1 MNAVAVIVP
10 VMRRPQ
16 NAAPFMRSLV
26 LTTEQATVY
35 AIADG
40 DDIDTANAWREAG
53 AIVITSTGTSF
64 AIKVN
69 DGYRATSEPW
79 LFVVGDDVQFH
90 AGWLGN
96 ALGHAD
102 GFDVIGTNDLLTGR
116 VVTGQHATHFFVR
129 RTYIDTV
136 GASWD
141 GPGVVCHEGYRHW
154 FVDDELVGAARQRG
168 VWRSALCS
176 IVEHLHP
183 LNGTAPTDEVYMLGQ
198 SHATQDHQLFVGR
211 AGAYGLAI

>member
-1 MNAVAVIVP
+1 
-10 VMRRPQ
+10 MRRPQ

-35 AIADG
+35 AIADA
-40 DDIDTANAWREAG
+40 DDTETADAWRDAG
-53 AIVITSTGTSF
+53 ATVITSTGTSF

-69 DGYRATSEPW
+69 DGYRATDEPW
-79 LFVVGDDVQFH
+79 LFIVGDDVRFH
-90 AGWLGN
+90 PGWLAN

-102 GFDVIGTNDLLTGR
+102 GFDVIGTNDLLTAR

-129 RTYIDTV
+129 RSYVDTI

-141 GPGVVCHEGYRHW
+141 GPGVVCHEGYHHW
-154 FVDDELVGAARQRG
+154 YVDDELVNSARQRG

-176 IVEHLHP
+176 IVEHVHP
-183 LNGTAPTDEVYMLGQ
+183 LNGSALTDEVYELGQ
-198 SHATQDHQLFVGR
+198 SYAANDQRLFRER
-211 AGAYGLAI
+211 AGAHGLAV